1 MESKINY
8 PFIKDYLN
16 GLYPQHSKE
25 IREIEDF
32 AHQNSVPIM
41 ERESLEVLKY
51 IIKVHKPKRILE
63 LGTAIGYSAII
74 MALLDE
80 EIQITTMDR
89 SEKFVSY
96 AVENIKKF
104 QLEDRIE
111 IVFGEIDENLDKLSG
126 EYDLVMFDAG
136 KSHYSEYFEKTMKL
150 VDDGAIVFSDNVL
163 FKGLIAND
171 DLVPRRQR
179 TITKNMREYLEF
191 LTNSPGISSV
201 VIPVGDGLAI
211 STIEEKYKWKK

>member
-16 GLYPQHSKE
+16 ELYPDHPKE

-32 AHQNSVPIM
+32 AHKNSVPIM

-51 IIKVHKPKRILE
+51 IIKIHKPKKILE

-74 MALLDE
+74 MASIDND
-80 EIQITTMDR
+80 IKITTMDR

-104 QLEDRIE
+104 NLEDRIE
-111 IVFGEIDENLDKLSG
+111 IVFGEIDENLDKLSDT
-126 EYDLVMFDAG
+126 YDLIMFDAG
-136 KSHYSEYFEKTMKL
+136 KSHYSEYFDKTMRL
-150 VDDGAIVFSDNVL
+150 IDNGGIIFSDNVL

-179 TITKNMREYLEF
+179 TITRNMREYLEF

-201 VIPVGDGLAI
+201 VLPVGDGLAI

>member
-16 GLYPQHSKE
+16 ELYPEHPKE

-32 AHQNSVPIM
+32 AHKNSVPIM

-51 IIKVHKPKRILE
+51 IIKIHKPKKILE

-74 MALLDE
+74 MASIDND
-80 EIQITTMDR
+80 IKITTMDR

-104 QLEDRIE
+104 NLEDRIE
-111 IVFGEIDENLDKLSG
+111 IVFGEIDDNLDKLSDT
-126 EYDLVMFDAG
+126 YDLIMFDAG
-136 KSHYSEYFEKTMKL
+136 KSHYSEYFDKTMRL
-150 VDDGAIVFSDNVL
+150 IDNGGIIFSDNVL

-179 TITKNMREYLEF
+179 TITRNMREYLEF

-201 VIPVGDGLAI
+201 VLPVGDGLAI

>member
-16 GLYPQHSKE
+16 ELYPEHSKE

-32 AHQNSVPIM
+32 AHKNSVPIM

-51 IIKVHKPKRILE
+51 VIKIHKPKKILE
-63 LGTAIGYSAII
+63 LGTAIGYSAIV
-74 MALLDE
+74 MATLDN
-80 EIQITTMDR
+80 EIKITTMDR

-104 QLEDRIE
+104 NLEDRIE
-111 IVFGEIDENLDKLSG
+111 IVFGEIDENLDKLSDT
-126 EYDLVMFDAG
+126 YDLIMFDAG
-136 KSHYSEYFEKTMKL
+136 KSHYSEYFDKTMRL
-150 VDDGAIVFSDNVL
+150 IDNGGIIFSDNVL

-179 TITKNMREYLEF
+179 TITRNMREYLEF

-201 VIPVGDGLAI
+201 VLPVGDGLAI

>member
-16 GLYPQHSKE
+16 ELYPDHPKE

-32 AHQNSVPIM
+32 AHKNSVPIM

-51 IIKVHKPKRILE
+51 IIKIHKPKKILE

-74 MALLDE
+74 MASIDND
-80 EIQITTMDR
+80 IKITTMDR

-104 QLEDRIE
+104 NLEDRIE
-111 IVFGEIDENLDKLSG
+111 IVFGEIDENLDKLSDT
-126 EYDLVMFDAG
+126 YDLIMFDAG
-136 KSHYSEYFEKTMKL
+136 KSHYSEYFDKTMRL
-150 VDDGAIVFSDNVL
+150 IDNGGIIFSDNVL
-163 FKGLIAND
+163 FKAL
-171 DLVPRRQR
+171 
-179 TITKNMREYLEF
+179 
-191 LTNSPGISSV
+191 
-201 VIPVGDGLAI
+201 
-211 STIEEKYKWKK
+211 

>member
-16 GLYPQHSKE
+16 ELYPEHPKE

-32 AHQNSVPIM
+32 AHKNSVPIM

-51 IIKVHKPKRILE
+51 IIKIHKPKKILE

-74 MALLDE
+74 MASIDND
-80 EIQITTMDR
+80 IKITTMDR

-104 QLEDRIE
+104 NLEDRIE
-111 IVFGEIDENLDKLSG
+111 IVFGEIDENLDKLSDT
-126 EYDLVMFDAG
+126 YDLIMFDAG
-136 KSHYSEYFEKTMKL
+136 KSHYSEYFDKTMRL
-150 VDDGAIVFSDNVL
+150 IDNGGIIFSDNVL

-179 TITKNMREYLEF
+179 TITRNMREYLEF

-201 VIPVGDGLAI
+201 VLPVGDGLAI